1 MHYLN
6 SIVAVAAVG
15 LWQTAAFAAAEC
27 VGPTKLGNT
36 WNLVCASDDDAGDD
50 YYQCDYVLSLTNAQ
64 GLSSTV
70 EASGSVRQGQSG
82 VIIWS
87 AIQHDGAEIT
97 SAVVERGSCSQ

>member
-1 MHYLN
+1 MNYLN
-6 SIVAVAAVG
+6 SIVTVAAAG
-15 LWQTAAFAAAEC
+15 LWGSTAFAAAGCE
-27 VGPTKLGNT
+27 GPSKLGNT
-36 WNLVCASDDDAGDD
+36 WNLVCASDDAGDD

-70 EASGSVRQGQSG
+70 NASGSVRQGQSG

-97 SAVVERGSCSQ
+97 SAAVERGACSL